1 MEAIV
6 NVGMLKADKSAW
18 LSNQD
23 IRAAFV
29 AEGVE
34 VVSHTNYLTFK
45 VGDEDTWIGRV
56 LFERMGQVFR
66 VSERLSQDCIAVL
79 TLPSGVGE
87 LIGPNAAAWGAF
99 NAEYFKGFEDGNI

>member
-34 VVSHTNYLTFK
+34 VVSRTNYLTFK
-45 VGDEDTWIGRV
+45 VGEEDTWIGRV
-56 LFERMGQVFR
+56 MFDGLEQVYR

-79 TLPSGVGE
+79 TLPQGEGE
-87 LIGPNAAAWGAF
+87 LVGPNASAWGVF
-99 NAEYFKGFEDGNI
+99 NPAYFKGFEDGNI